1 MSVGNSNLSWF
12 RTAYYRASCYN
23 TRTIYLAWQRCL
35 DLTDYAFMMT
45 IAGQPFLTDFQTQQ
59 LISQFQQKTALNV
72 SQINS
77 QQVYVLSRELSG
89 TEHKKALDLFG
100 INEGIDLAAPQDNQI
115 QVIVGPR
122 FGTISPWASKAT
134 DIFNNCEI
142 AINRVERVIV
152 YTLTI
157 DIEAADKKLPTAA
170 EQLLFDRMTQS
181 LVYDLND
188 VNNLFDDQQ
197 PASLNHI
204 DVIGQG
210 RTALES
216 ANTEFG
222 FALSVE
228 DIDYLMN
235 AYVNELKRNPTD
247 VELMMFAQ
255 ANSEH
260 CRHKIFNAEWKVDGA
275 VQPKSL
281 FQMIKNTY
289 KANPQGILSAYKDN
303 AAVMAGSEG
312 LRFYPVPENAT
323 DANSVHPYDFHQE
336 EIDILMKV
344 ETHNHPT
351 AIAPYAGA
359 ATGAGGE
366 IRDEGAT
373 GRGGKPKAGL
383 TGFHVS
389 HLHIPELAEKWEQSG
404 QLSTQDYGT
413 PDRMATSLEIMTEA
427 PLGSANFS
435 NEFGR
440 PNLCGYFRSFQLDT
454 SAAKDGSEMRGYHKP
469 IMLAG
474 GYGNIKRNLIEKNAI
489 QQGDLLIVLGG
500 PAMQIGLG
508 GGAASS
514 VDSGSLDE
522 GLDFASVQRDNA
534 EMERRC
540 QEVMDRCW
548 ALAGNGQSG
557 NDVDA
562 SNNGKDG
569 NPIVSLH
576 DVGAGGLSNAMP
588 ELVND
593 HEMGAVLNLR
603 KIPSLEAGM
612 SPMAIWSNEAQ
623 ERYVLAIRPESKD
636 QFDAICTRERC
647 PYAILGEATEIRQLV
662 VNDDLLAEQPVDMP
676 MQVLLGGTPQ
686 MQRSFSRQE
695 NELPPLELN
704 NFNLAE
710 SIKDV
715 LRHPTVAS
723 KSFLISIGDRSITGM
738 VVRDQYVGRYQVPVA
753 DCAVT
758 ASGLLAIEGQPM
770 SGEAMSV
777 GERTPVALISP
788 KASARLAVGEAITN
802 IAGARI
808 SQLSDITM
816 SANWMAACG
825 EDAED
830 AALFDA
836 VYTVGEELC
845 PALGI
850 AIPVGKDSLS
860 MRANWTDSTD
870 EGSTD
875 KSVVSP
881 MSLVITAFAPVI
893 DVAKTL
899 TPELIN
905 GDSAFYRIDLS
916 KGKLRLGGSI
926 LAQTASQL
934 GNECPD
940 LTQPSDLVDFF
951 NFIQAGNAQGVISA
965 YHDIGDGGLLATIA
979 EMQFTSR
986 QGIKLSLDDKNLL
999 GQLFS
1004 EELGA
1009 VIQVLPENVAALM
1022 QLAEEFNVSDMLSLV
1037 GQSTEEDSLI
1047 IQTPLHMGDDTLR
1060 FSRSEL
1066 QQEWSQVS
1074 YQIARRRDNPACV
1087 QQEYDLI
1094 ADASHKGLIAAPN
1107 FDLNQKVEEPY
1118 LASRDTKP
1126 RVAIL
1131 REQGVNGQIEMAAG
1145 FTQAGFEAV
1154 DVHMSD
1160 LLNGRINLR
1169 DFDGL
1174 VACGGFSYGDVL
1186 GAGSGWANS
1195 ILFHDELRMQFVRF
1209 FARPDTFSL
1218 GVCNGCQMMAQLK
1231 DLIPGADNFPRFIA
1245 NKSARFE
1252 ARTVNVKIER
1262 TKSIF
1267 FKGMQDSIL
1276 PIAVAHGEGYATLN
1290 TTEIDGMAKHGQL
1303 AMRFVDS
1310 QGHPTETYP
1319 LNPNGS
1325 LGGVTGL
1332 CSTDGRVTLMMPHP
1346 ERNLKA
1352 YNHSWKPEAW
1362 DEDGAWMRM
1371 FRNAR
1376 AWLR

>member
-1 MSVGNSNLSWF
+1 
-12 RTAYYRASCYN
+12 
-23 TRTIYLAWQRCL
+23 
-35 DLTDYAFMMT
+35 MMT

-59 LISQFQQKTALNV
+59 LISQFQQKTELNV
-72 SQINS
+72 SQIS
-77 QQVYVLSRELSG
+77 TQQVYVLSRELSG
-89 TEHKKALDLFG
+89 DEHKKALDLLG
-100 INEGIDLAAPQDNQI
+100 IHEGIDCLAPQDNQL
-115 QVIVGPR
+115 QVIVSPR

-157 DIEAADKKLPTAA
+157 DGDVSESKLSATLPKAA

-188 VNNLFDDQQ
+188 VNKLFDDQQ

-210 RTALES
+210 QSALES
-216 ANTEFG
+216 ANTTFG
-222 FALSVE
+222 FALSSE

-260 CRHKIFNAEWKVDGA
+260 CRHKIFNAEWTIDGE
-275 VQPKSL
+275 VQGKSL

-312 LRFYPVPENAT
+312 WRFYPIPVANT
-323 DANSVHPYDFHQE
+323 DDASDFNSAHIYDFHQE

-389 HLHIPELAEKWEQSG
+389 HLHIPELSEKWEQSG

-474 GYGNIKRNLIEKNAI
+474 GYGNIKRNLIEKNTI

-548 ALAGNGQSG
+548 ALAGN
-557 NDVDA
+557 DVDA

-593 HEMGAVLNLR
+593 HEMGAHLNLR
-603 KIPSLEAGM
+603 IIPSLEAGM

-623 ERYVLAIRPESKD
+623 ERYVLAIRPESEA
-636 QFDAICTRERC
+636 QFDAICARERC
-647 PYAILGEATEIRQLV
+647 PYAILGTATDIRQLIV
-662 VNDDLLAEQPVDMP
+662 DDELLAEQPVDMP
-676 MQVLLGGTPQ
+676 MQVLLGGTPK
-686 MQRSFSRQE
+686 MQRSFERSERT
-695 NELPPLELN
+695 LPALALDN
-704 NFNLAE
+704 VDLAE

-758 ASGLLAIEGQPM
+758 ASGLLAIDGQPM

-802 IAGARI
+802 IAGACI
-808 SQLSDITM
+808 TQLSDITM

-825 EDAED
+825 DDTED

-836 VYTVGEELC
+836 VYAIGEELC

-860 MRANWTDSTD
+860 MRANWTDNN
-870 EGSTD
+870 EGDAKD

-881 MSLVITAFAPVI
+881 MSLVITAFAPVV

-916 KGKLRLGGSI
+916 KGQLRLGGSI
-926 LAQTASQL
+926 LAQTLSQL
-934 GNECPD
+934 GNDCPD
-940 LTQPSDLVDFF
+940 LAQPSDLIDFF
-951 NFIQAGNAQGVISA
+951 NFIQAGNAQNVISA

-986 QGIKLSLDDKNLL
+986 QGIKLSLTDDNLL

-1037 GQSTEEDSLI
+1037 GQSSEEDSLI

-1094 ADASHKGLIAAPN
+1094 ADTNHKGLIAAPN

-1118 LASRDTKP
+1118 LNSRANSNSSKP

-1154 DVHMSD
+1154 DIHMSD

-1252 ARTVNVKIER
+1252 GRTVNVKIER

>member
-1 MSVGNSNLSWF
+1 
-12 RTAYYRASCYN
+12 
-23 TRTIYLAWQRCL
+23 
-35 DLTDYAFMMT
+35 MMT

-59 LISQFQQKTALNV
+59 LISQFQQKANLNI
-72 SQINS
+72 SNIS
-77 QQVYVLSRELSG
+77 TQQVYVLSRELDG
-89 TEHKKALDLFG
+89 DEHKKALNLFG
-100 INEGIDLAAPQDNQI
+100 VDANIKLADAQANQM
-115 QVIVGPR
+115 QVIVSPR

-142 AINRVERVIV
+142 KINRVERVIV

-157 DIEAADKKLPTAA
+157 DGDAAVSQLGEKLPKVA
-170 EQLLFDRMTQS
+170 EQLLFDKMTQS
-181 LVYDLND
+181 LVYDLAK
-188 VNNLFDDQQ
+188 VSKLFDDEP
-197 PASLNHI
+197 PASLNHV
-204 DVIGQG
+204 DVIGAG
-210 RTALES
+210 RTALEV

-222 FALSVE
+222 FALSSE

-235 AYVNELKRNPTD
+235 AYVNELARNPTD

-260 CRHKIFNAEWKVDGA
+260 CRHKIFNAEWTIDGE
-275 VQPKSL
+275 VQAKSL

-289 KANPQGILSAYKDN
+289 QSNPQGILSAYKDN
-303 AAVMAGSEG
+303 AAVMAGSNG
-312 LRFYPVPENAT
+312 MRFYPIPTDAM
-323 DANSVHPYDFHQE
+323 DANSAHPYGFHQE

-404 QLSTQDYGT
+404 TVSTQDYGT

-454 SAAKDGSEMRGYHKP
+454 SAAKDGSQMRGYHKP

-474 GYGNIKRNLIEKNAI
+474 GYGNIKRNLIEKNSI

-548 ALAGNGQSG
+548 ALAGN
-557 NDVDA
+557 DIDA

-593 HEMGAVLNLR
+593 HEMGAHLNLR

-623 ERYVLAIRPESKD
+623 ERYVLAIRPESEA
-636 QFDAICTRERC
+636 QFDAICARERC
-647 PYAILGEATEIRQLV
+647 PYAILGTATDVRQLIV
-662 VNDDLLAEQPVDMP
+662 DDELLAEQPVDMP
-676 MQVLLGGTPQ
+676 MQVLLGGTPK
-686 MQRSFSRQE
+686 MKRGFSRTE
-695 NELPPLELN
+695 TTLPALELGEV
-704 NFNLAE
+704 NLAE
-710 SIKDV
+710 SITDV

-758 ASGLLAIEGQPM
+758 ASGLINLEGQPM
-770 SGEAMSV
+770 SGEAMSI
-777 GERTPVALISP
+777 GERTPVALINP

-808 SQLSDITM
+808 AQLSDITM

-825 EDAED
+825 DDVEDS
-830 AALFDA
+830 ALFDA
-836 VYTVGEELC
+836 VHAIGEELC

-860 MRANWTDSTD
+860 MRANWSDND
-870 EGSTD
+870 AIDGSTD

-881 MSLVITAFAPVI
+881 MSLVITAFAPVVN
-893 DVAKTL
+893 VAKTL
-899 TPELIN
+899 TPELLN

-916 KGKLRLGGSI
+916 KGQLRLGGSI
-926 LAQTASQL
+926 LAQTLSQL

-940 LTQPSDLVDFF
+940 LEKASDLIDFF
-951 NFIQAGNAQGVISA
+951 NFIQAGNAQDVISA

-986 QGIKLSLDDKNLL
+986 QGVKLSLTDENLL

-1047 IQTPLHMGDDTLR
+1047 IQTPTLMGDDTLS
-1060 FSRSEL
+1060 FSRGKL

-1094 ADASHKGLIAAPN
+1094 TDDSYKGLTAAPN
-1107 FDLNQKVEEPY
+1107 FDLNQKVEAPY
-1118 LASRDTKP
+1118 LNSRADSNNSKP
-1126 RVAIL
+1126 KVAIL
-1131 REQGVNGQIEMAAG
+1131 REQGVNGQTEMAAG

-1174 VACGGFSYGDVL
+1174 VTCGGFSYGDVL

-1195 ILFHDELRMQFVRF
+1195 ILFHDDLRMQFVRF
-1209 FARPDTFSL
+1209 FSRPETFSL

-1231 DLIPGADNFPRFIA
+1231 DLIPGAENFPRFIA

-1252 ARTVNVKIER
+1252 ARTVNVKVER
-1262 TKSIF
+1262 TKSIL

-1290 TTEIDGMAKHGQL
+1290 ATEIDGMEKHGQL
-1303 AMRFVDS
+1303 AMRYVDS

-1332 CSTDGRVTLMMPHP
+1332 CSTDGRVTIMMPHP
-1346 ERNLKA
+1346 ERTLRA
-1352 YNHSWKPEAW
+1352 YNHSWKPEVW

>member
-1 MSVGNSNLSWF
+1 
-12 RTAYYRASCYN
+12 
-23 TRTIYLAWQRCL
+23 
-35 DLTDYAFMMT
+35 MMT

-59 LISQFQQKTALNV
+59 LITQFAQKTELHV
-72 SQINS
+72 TQINT
-77 QQVYVLSRELSG
+77 QQVYVLSRDLNADER
-89 TEHKKALDLFG
+89 KKALDLLG
-100 INEGIDLAAPQDNQI
+100 AKNETSLATTKDKQI

-134 DIFNNCEI
+134 DIFNNCELEI
-142 AINRVERVIV
+142 HRVERVIV

-157 DIEAADKKLPTAA
+157 EGEAGEKLPVDA

-181 LVYDLND
+181 LVYDLSE
-188 VNNLFDDQQ
+188 VSKLFDDEP

-210 RTALES
+210 QSALES
-216 ANTEFG
+216 ANTTFG
-222 FALSVE
+222 FALSSE

-260 CRHKIFNAEWKVDGA
+260 CRHKIFNAQWTVDGA

-289 KANPQGILSAYKDN
+289 QSNPQGILSAYKDN
-303 AAVMAGSEG
+303 AAVMAGAEG
-312 LRFYPVPENAT
+312 MRFYPIPT
-323 DANSVHPYDFHQE
+323 DPQDPNSAHPYGFHQE
-336 EIDILMKV
+336 AIDILMKV

-404 QLSTQDYGT
+404 QLSTQAYGT
-413 PDRMATSLEIMTEA
+413 PDRMATSLEIMTQA

-474 GYGNIKRNLIEKNAI
+474 GYGNIKRNLIEKNPI
-489 QQGDLLIVLGG
+489 RQGDLLIVLGG

-540 QEVMDRCW
+540 QEVLDRCW
-548 ALAGNGQSG
+548 ALAGNEESG
-557 NDVDA
+557 SDVDA

-576 DVGAGGLSNAMP
+576 DVGAGGISNAMP

-593 HEMGAVLNLR
+593 HEMGAILNLR

-623 ERYVLAIRPESKD
+623 ERYVLAIRPESEA
-636 QFDAICTRERC
+636 QFDAICARERC
-647 PYAILGEATEIRQLV
+647 PYAILGTATDVRQLV
-662 VNDDLLAEQPVDMP
+662 VNDSLLDEQPVDMP
-676 MQVLLGGTPQ
+676 MQVLLGGTPK
-686 MQRSFSRQE
+686 MKRSFERTESTS
-695 NELPPLELN
+695 PALELGDV
-704 NFNLAE
+704 NLAE
-710 SIKDV
+710 SITDV

-758 ASGLLAIEGQPM
+758 ASGLIALDGQVM
-770 SGEAMSV
+770 SGEAMSI

-808 SQLSDITM
+808 AQLSDITM

-825 EDAED
+825 DDAED

-836 VYTVGEELC
+836 VHAVGEELC

-860 MRANWTDSTD
+860 MRANWTDSSE
-870 EGSTD
+870 EGDTD

-881 MSLVITAFAPVI
+881 MSLVITAFAPVV

-926 LAQTASQL
+926 LAQTLSQL
-934 GNECPD
+934 SNDCPD
-940 LTQPSDLVDFF
+940 LAQPSDLIDFF

-986 QGIKLSLDDKNLL
+986 QGIKLSLNDDNLL

-1022 QLAEEFNVSDMLSLV
+1022 QLAEEFNVADMLSLV
-1037 GQSTEEDSLI
+1037 GQSSEEDSLL

-1060 FSRSEL
+1060 FSRTEL
-1066 QQEWSQVS
+1066 QQAWTQVS

-1094 ADASHKGLIAAPN
+1094 SDDSHKGLIAAPN
-1107 FDLNQKVEEPY
+1107 FDLNQKVEAPY
-1118 LASRDTKP
+1118 VSSRADANNSQP

-1131 REQGVNGQIEMAAG
+1131 REQGVNGQTEMAAG

-1160 LLNGRINLR
+1160 LLSGRINLR

-1245 NKSARFE
+1245 NQSARFE
-1252 ARTVNVKIER
+1252 ARTVNVKVER
-1262 TKSIF
+1262 TKSIL

-1290 TTEIDGMAKHGQL
+1290 ETEIDGMSKHGQL
-1303 AMRFVDS
+1303 AMRYVDS

-1332 CSTDGRVTLMMPHP
+1332 CSTDGRVTIMMPHP

>member
-1 MSVGNSNLSWF
+1 
-12 RTAYYRASCYN
+12 
-23 TRTIYLAWQRCL
+23 
-35 DLTDYAFMMT
+35 MMT

-59 LISQFQQKTALNV
+59 LISQFQQKTELNV
-72 SQINS
+72 SQIHT
-77 QQVYVLSRELSG
+77 QQVYVLSRDLVGDEQ
-89 TEHKKALDLFG
+89 KKALDLFG
-100 INEGIDLAAPQDNQI
+100 VHADIQLAAPEDNQI

-134 DIFNNCEI
+134 DIFNNCDIEI
-142 AINRVERVIV
+142 KRVERVII
-152 YTLTI
+152 YTITI
-157 DIEAADKKLPTAA
+157 DAKADGELSVTNNKLPKAA

-188 VNNLFDDQQ
+188 VNKLFDDEQ
-197 PASLNHI
+197 PASLNRI

-210 RTALES
+210 QSALEA
-216 ANTEFG
+216 ANKEFG
-222 FALSVE
+222 FALSSE

-260 CRHKIFNAEWKVDGA
+260 CRHKIFNAQWTVDGE

-303 AAVMAGSEG
+303 AAVMAGAKG
-312 LRFYPVPENAT
+312 LRYYPVPTDAT
-323 DANSVHPYDFHQE
+323 DANSAHPYGFHKE

-404 QLSTQDYGT
+404 QVSTQDYGT

-514 VDSGSLDE
+514 VDSGELDE

-540 QEVMDRCW
+540 QEVIDRCW
-548 ALAGNGQSG
+548 ALAGN
-557 NDVDA
+557 DVDA
-562 SNNGKDG
+562 SNNSADG

-593 HEMGAVLNLR
+593 HEMGAHLNLR

-623 ERYVLAIRPESKD
+623 ERYVLAIRPESQA
-636 QFDAICTRERC
+636 QFDAICARERC
-647 PYAILGEATEIRQLV
+647 PYAILGVATEVRQLIV
-662 VNDDLLAEQPVDMP
+662 DDEMLDEQPVDMP

-686 MQRSFSRQE
+686 MQRSFSRQD

-758 ASGLLAIEGQPM
+758 ASGLLALDGQPM

-808 SQLSDITM
+808 NQLSDITM

-825 EDAED
+825 DDNED

-836 VYTVGEELC
+836 VHAIGEELC

-860 MRANWTDSTD
+860 MRANWTDSNND
-870 EGSTD
+870 GSTD

-940 LTQPSDLVDFF
+940 LEKPSDLIDFF

-1022 QLAEEFNVSDMLSLV
+1022 QLAEEFNISDMLSLV
-1037 GQSTEEDSLI
+1037 GQSCEEDSLI
-1047 IQTPLHMGDDTLR
+1047 IQTPLHMGDATLR

-1094 ADASHKGLIAAPN
+1094 SDASHQGLIAAPN

-1118 LASRDTKP
+1118 LASRESKP

-1131 REQGVNGQIEMAAG
+1131 REQGVNGQTEMAAG

-1160 LLNGRINLR
+1160 LLEGRINLR

-1231 DLIPGADNFPRFIA
+1231 DLIPGAENFPRFIA

-1252 ARTVNVKIER
+1252 ARTVNVKVER
-1262 TKSIF
+1262 TKSIL

-1276 PIAVAHGEGYATLN
+1276 PIAVAHGEGYATLDN
-1290 TTEIDGMAKHGQL
+1290 TEIDGMAKHGQL

-1332 CSTDGRVTLMMPHP
+1332 CSTDGRVTIMMPHP
-1346 ERNLKA
+1346 ERTLRA

>member
-1 MSVGNSNLSWF
+1 
-12 RTAYYRASCYN
+12 
-23 TRTIYLAWQRCL
+23 
-35 DLTDYAFMMT
+35 MMT
-45 IAGQPFLTDFQTQQ
+45 IAGQPFLTDFQSQQ
-59 LISQFQQKTALNV
+59 LITQLTQKTDLNV
-72 SQINS
+72 SQIS
-77 QQVYVLSRELSG
+77 TQQVYVLSRELSND
-89 TEHKKALDLFG
+89 EYNKALALFG
-100 INEGIDLAAPQDNQI
+100 LKDSALHQSAQANQL
-115 QVIVGPR
+115 QVIVSPR

-142 AINRVERVIV
+142 EISRVERVIV

-157 DIEAADKKLPTAA
+157 EGDVVAKLPAAA
-170 EQLLFDRMTQS
+170 EQLLFDKMTQS
-181 LVYDLND
+181 LVYDLD
-188 VNNLFDDQQ
+188 KVSHLFDDGA
-197 PASLNHI
+197 PTTLNHI
-204 DVIGQG
+204 DVVGAG
-210 RTALES
+210 RAALES

-260 CRHKIFNAEWKVDGA
+260 CRHKIFNAKWTIDGE
-275 VQPKSL
+275 VQAKSL

-289 KANPQGILSAYKDN
+289 QVSPQGILSAYKDN
-303 AAVMAGSEG
+303 AAVMAGAAG
-312 LRFYPVPENAT
+312 WRFYPTPT
-323 DANSVHPYDFHQE
+323 DAQDSTSAHLYNFHQE
-336 EIDILMKV
+336 DIDILMKV

-404 QLSTQDYGT
+404 QVSTQDYGT

-474 GYGNIKRNLIEKNAI
+474 GYGNIKRNLIEKNSI

-548 ALAGNGQSG
+548 ALAGNDI
-557 NDVDA
+557 DV
-562 SNNGKDG
+562 SNGGKDG

-593 HEMGAVLNLR
+593 HEMGAHLNLR

-623 ERYVLAIRPESKD
+623 ERYVLAIHPESEA
-636 QFDAICTRERC
+636 QFDAICARERC
-647 PYAILGEATEIRQLV
+647 PYAILGTATDVRQLIL
-662 VNDDLLAEQPVDMP
+662 DDELLDDQPVDMP

-686 MQRSFSRQE
+686 MKRSFSRTE
-695 NELPPLELN
+695 TTLPALELDKV
-704 NFNLAE
+704 NLAE
-710 SIKDV
+710 SITDV

-758 ASGLLAIEGQPM
+758 ATGLVALDNQAM
-770 SGEAMSV
+770 TGEAMSI
-777 GERTPVALISP
+777 GERTPVALINP
-788 KASARLAVGEAITN
+788 KASARLAVGETITN

-808 SQLSDITM
+808 AQLSDITM

-825 EDAED
+825 DDAED

-836 VYTVGEELC
+836 VHAIGEELC

-860 MRANWTDSTD
+860 MRANWTDD
-870 EGSTD
+870 NADNNNQD

-881 MSLVITAFAPVI
+881 MSLVITAFAPVVN
-893 DVAKTL
+893 VAKTL

-916 KGKLRLGGSI
+916 KGQLRLGGSI
-926 LAQTASQL
+926 LAQTLSQL
-934 GNECPD
+934 GNDCPD
-940 LTQPSDLVDFF
+940 LSQPSDLVDFF
-951 NFIQAGNAQGVISA
+951 NFVQAGNEQNVISA

-979 EMQFTSR
+979 EMLFTSR
-986 QGIKLSLDDKNLL
+986 QGVKLSLTDDNLL

-1037 GQSTEEDSLI
+1037 GQSSEEDSLI
-1047 IQTPLHMGDDTLR
+1047 IQTPLHQGDKTLR

-1066 QQEWSQVS
+1066 QQQWSQVS

-1094 ADASHKGLIAAPN
+1094 SDASHKGLITAPN
-1107 FDLNQKVEEPY
+1107 FDLNQKVEAPY
-1118 LASRDTKP
+1118 LNSRENKP
-1126 RVAIL
+1126 KVAIL
-1131 REQGVNGQIEMAAG
+1131 REQGVNGQLEMAAG

-1160 LLNGRINLR
+1160 LLSKRIDLR
-1169 DFDGL
+1169 DFEGL

-1209 FARPDTFSL
+1209 FARPNTFAL

-1231 DLIPGADNFPRFIA
+1231 DLIPGAENFPRFIA

-1252 ARTVNVKIER
+1252 ARTVNVKVER
-1262 TKSIF
+1262 TKSIL

-1290 TTEIDGMAKHGQL
+1290 ATEIDGMEKHGQL

-1325 LGGVTGL
+1325 IGGVTGL

-1346 ERNLKA
+1346 ERTLRA
-1352 YNHSWKPEAW
+1352 YNHSWKPEEW

-1376 AWLR
+1376 AWVR

>member
-1 MSVGNSNLSWF
+1 
-12 RTAYYRASCYN
+12 
-23 TRTIYLAWQRCL
+23 
-35 DLTDYAFMMT
+35 MMT

-59 LISQFQQKTALNV
+59 LISQFQQKTELNV
-72 SQINS
+72 SQIS
-77 QQVYVLSRELSG
+77 TQQVYVLSRELSG
-89 TEHKKALDLFG
+89 DEHKKALDL
-100 INEGIDLAAPQDNQI
+100 LAVDQSATLNAPQDNQL

-142 AINRVERVIV
+142 EINRVERVVV
-152 YTLTI
+152 YTLTLDEKI
-157 DIEAADKKLPTAA
+157 DGDAGEKLPVAA

-181 LVYDLND
+181 LVYDLSD
-188 VNNLFDDQQ
+188 VSKLFDDQA
-197 PASLNHI
+197 PAPLNHI

-210 RTALES
+210 QSALES

-222 FALSVE
+222 FALSSE

-260 CRHKIFNAEWKVDGA
+260 CRHKIFNAQWTVDGEA
-275 VQPKSL
+275 QPKSL

-289 KANPQGILSAYKDN
+289 QSNPQGILSAYKDN
-303 AAVMAGSEG
+303 AAVMAGSDG
-312 LRFYPVPENAT
+312 MRFYPIPTDAM
-323 DANSVHPYDFHQE
+323 DANSIHPYDFHQE
-336 EIDILMKV
+336 NIDILMKV

-351 AIAPYAGA
+351 AIAPYSGA

-373 GRGGKPKAGL
+373 GRGGKPKGGL

-389 HLHIPELAEKWEQSG
+389 HLHIPELSEKWEQSG
-404 QLSTQDYGT
+404 QLSTQAYGT

-514 VDSGSLDE
+514 VDSGDLDE

-548 ALAGNGQSG
+548 ALAGN
-557 NDVDA
+557 DVDA

-576 DVGAGGLSNAMP
+576 DVGAGGISNAMP

-603 KIPSLEAGM
+603 NVPSLEAGM

-623 ERYVLAIRPESKD
+623 ERYVLAIRPESEA
-636 QFDAICTRERC
+636 QFDAICARERC
-647 PYAILGEATEIRQLV
+647 PYAILGTATDVRQLV
-662 VNDDLLAEQPVDMP
+662 VNDTLLAEQPVDMP
-676 MQVLLGGTPQ
+676 MQVLLGGTPK
-686 MQRSFSRQE
+686 MKRSFDRQE
-695 NELPPLELN
+695 NTLPALELSDV
-704 NFNLAE
+704 NLAE
-710 SIKDV
+710 SITDV

-738 VVRDQYVGRYQVPVA
+738 VVRDQYVGRYQVPVS

-758 ASGLLAIEGQPM
+758 ASGLVALDGQPM
-770 SGEAMSV
+770 TGEAMSV

-808 SQLSDITM
+808 AQLSDITM

-825 EDAED
+825 DDVED

-836 VYTVGEELC
+836 VHAVGEELC

-860 MRANWTDSTD
+860 MRANWTDNAND
-870 EGSTD
+870 NGGNQD

-881 MSLVITAFAPVI
+881 MSLVVTAFAPVV

-926 LAQTASQL
+926 LAQTLSQL
-934 GNECPD
+934 GNDCPD
-940 LTQPSDLVDFF
+940 LAQPSDLIDFF
-951 NFIQAGNAQGVISA
+951 NFIQAGNAQSVISA

-986 QGIKLSLDDKNLL
+986 QGIKLSLNDDNLL

-1037 GQSTEEDSLI
+1037 GQSSEEDSLL
-1047 IQTPLHMGDDTLR
+1047 IQTPTLMGDDTLR
-1060 FSRSEL
+1060 FSRAEL
-1066 QQEWSQVS
+1066 QQAWTQVS

-1118 LASRDTKP
+1118 LASREEKP

-1131 REQGVNGQIEMAAG
+1131 REQGVNGQTEMAAG

-1160 LLNGRINLR
+1160 LLSGRINLR

-1231 DLIPGADNFPRFIA
+1231 DLIPGAENFPRFIA

-1262 TKSIF
+1262 TKSIL

-1276 PIAVAHGEGYATLN
+1276 PIAVAHGEGYATLDN
-1290 TTEIDGMAKHGQL
+1290 IEIDGMAKHGQL
-1303 AMRFVDS
+1303 AMRYVDS

-1332 CSTDGRVTLMMPHP
+1332 CSTDGRVTIMMPHP

-1352 YNHSWKPEAW
+1352 YNHSWKPEEW

>member
-1 MSVGNSNLSWF
+1 
-12 RTAYYRASCYN
+12 
-23 TRTIYLAWQRCL
+23 
-35 DLTDYAFMMT
+35 MMT

-59 LISQFQQKTALNV
+59 LISQFQQKTELNV
-72 SQINS
+72 SQITT
-77 QQVYVLSRELSG
+77 QQVYVLSRELTG
-89 TEHKKALDLFG
+89 DEHKKALDL
-100 INEGIDLAAPQDNQI
+100 LAVEPAVTLDAPHDNQV
-115 QVIVGPR
+115 QVIVSPR

-142 AINRVERVIV
+142 EINRVERVIV
-152 YTLTI
+152 YTLTVDGKTDGEI
-157 DIEAADKKLPTAA
+157 SEKLSTAA

-181 LVYDLND
+181 LVYNLND
-188 VNNLFDDQQ
+188 VSKLFDDQA

-204 DVIGQG
+204 DVIGEGQS
-210 RTALES
+210 ALES
-216 ANTEFG
+216 ANREFG
-222 FALSVE
+222 FALSSE

-260 CRHKIFNAEWKVDGA
+260 CRHKIFNAQWTVDGE

-289 KANPQGILSAYKDN
+289 QSNPQGILSAYKDN
-303 AAVMAGSEG
+303 AAVMAGSDG
-312 LRFYPVPENAT
+312 MRFYPIPMDAM
-323 DANSVHPYDFHQE
+323 DANSIHPYGFHQE
-336 EIDILMKV
+336 DIDILMKV

-351 AIAPYAGA
+351 AIAPYSGA

-489 QQGDLLIVLGG
+489 TKGDLLIVLGG

-514 VDSGSLDE
+514 VDSGVLDE

-540 QEVMDRCW
+540 QEVLDRCW
-548 ALAGNGQSG
+548 ALAGN
-557 NDVDA
+557 DVDV
-562 SNNGKDG
+562 SNNSKDG

-593 HEMGAVLNLR
+593 HEMGAHLNLR

-636 QFDAICTRERC
+636 QFDAICARERC
-647 PYAILGEATEIRQLV
+647 PYAILGEATDIRQLIV
-662 VNDDLLAEQPVDMP
+662 DDELLAEQPVDMP
-676 MQVLLGGTPQ
+676 MQVLLGGTPK
-686 MQRSFSRQE
+686 MQRSFERSERT
-695 NELPPLELN
+695 LPALELGDV
-704 NFNLAE
+704 NLAE
-710 SIKDV
+710 SITDV

-738 VVRDQYVGRYQVPVA
+738 VVRDQYVGRYQVPVS

-758 ASGLLAIEGQPM
+758 ASGLVALDGQPM

-777 GERTPVALISP
+777 GERTPVALINP

-808 SQLSDITM
+808 AQLSDITM

-825 EDAED
+825 DDAED

-836 VYTVGEELC
+836 VHAIGEELC

-860 MRANWTDSTD
+860 MRANWTDNENGD
-870 EGSTD
+870 NQD

-881 MSLVITAFAPVI
+881 MSLVVTAFAPVV
-893 DVAKTL
+893 DVSKTL

-926 LAQTASQL
+926 LAQTLSQL
-934 GNECPD
+934 GNDCPD
-940 LTQPSDLVDFF
+940 LAQPSDLIDFF
-951 NFIQAGNAQGVISA
+951 NFVQAGNAQGVISA

-986 QGIKLSLDDKNLL
+986 QGIKLSLNDDNLL

-1037 GQSTEEDSLI
+1037 GQSSEEDSLI
-1047 IQTPLHMGDDTLR
+1047 IQTPTLMGDDTLR
-1060 FSRSEL
+1060 LSRTEL
-1066 QQEWSQVS
+1066 QQAWTQVS

-1118 LASRDTKP
+1118 LASRENKP

-1131 REQGVNGQIEMAAG
+1131 REQGVNGQTEMAAG

-1160 LLNGRINLR
+1160 LLSGRINLR

-1231 DLIPGADNFPRFIA
+1231 DLIPGAENFPRFIA

-1262 TKSIF
+1262 TKSIL

-1276 PIAVAHGEGYATLN
+1276 PIATAHGEGYATLDN
-1290 TTEIDGMAKHGQL
+1290 NEIDGMAKHGQL
-1303 AMRFVDS
+1303 AMRYVDS
-1310 QGHPTETYP
+1310 HGHPTETYP

-1332 CSTDGRVTLMMPHP
+1332 CSTDGRVTIMMPHP
-1346 ERNLKA
+1346 ERNLSA
-1352 YNHSWKPEAW
+1352 YNHSWKPEEW

>member
-1 MSVGNSNLSWF
+1 
-12 RTAYYRASCYN
+12 
-23 TRTIYLAWQRCL
+23 
-35 DLTDYAFMMT
+35 MMT

-59 LISQFQQKTALNV
+59 LISQFQQKTELNV
-72 SQINS
+72 SQIHT
-77 QQVYVLSRELSG
+77 QQVYVLSRDLVGNEQ
-89 TEHKKALDLFG
+89 KKALDLFG
-100 INEGIDLAAPQDNQI
+100 VHADIQLAAPEDNQI

-134 DIFNNCEI
+134 DIFNNCDIEI
-142 AINRVERVIV
+142 KRVERVII

-157 DIEAADKKLPTAA
+157 DAKADGDVSATNNKLPKAA

-188 VNNLFDDQQ
+188 VNKLFDDEQ
-197 PASLNHI
+197 PASLNRI

-210 RTALES
+210 QSALEN
-216 ANTEFG
+216 ANKEFG
-222 FALSVE
+222 FALSSE

-260 CRHKIFNAEWKVDGA
+260 CRHKIFNAQWTVDGE

-303 AAVMAGSEG
+303 AAVMAGAKG
-312 LRFYPVPENAT
+312 LRYYPVPTDAT
-323 DANSVHPYDFHQE
+323 DVNSAHPYGFHKE

-404 QLSTQDYGT
+404 QVSTKDYGT

-454 SAAKDGSEMRGYHKP
+454 SAAKDGSQMRGYHKP

-514 VDSGSLDE
+514 VDSGELDE

-540 QEVMDRCW
+540 QEVIDRCW
-548 ALAGNGQSG
+548 ALAGNEASG
-557 NDVDA
+557 NDADA
-562 SNNGKDG
+562 SNTSNASKDG
-569 NPIVSLH
+569 NPIVSIH

-588 ELVND
+588 ELVDD
-593 HEMGAVLNLR
+593 HDMGAHLNLR

-636 QFDAICTRERC
+636 QFDAICARERC
-647 PYAILGEATEIRQLV
+647 PYAILGVATEVRQLIV
-662 VNDDLLAEQPVDMP
+662 DDEMLDEQPVDMP

-695 NELPPLELN
+695 KELPPLELN
-704 NFNLAE
+704 DFNLAE

-758 ASGLLAIEGQPM
+758 ASGLLALDGQPM

-808 SQLSDITM
+808 NQLSDITM

-825 EDAED
+825 DDNED

-836 VYTVGEELC
+836 VYAIGEELC

-860 MRANWTDSTD
+860 MRANWTDSNND
-870 EGSTD
+870 GSTD

-905 GDSAFYRIDLS
+905 GDSAFYRVDLS

-940 LTQPSDLVDFF
+940 LEKPSDLIDFF

-1022 QLAEEFNVSDMLSLV
+1022 QLAEEFNISDMLSLV
-1037 GQSTEEDSLI
+1037 GQSCEEDSLI
-1047 IQTPLHMGDDTLR
+1047 IQTPLHMGDATLR

-1094 ADASHKGLIAAPN
+1094 SDASHQGLIAAPN

-1118 LASRDTKP
+1118 LASRESKP

-1131 REQGVNGQIEMAAG
+1131 REQGVNGQTEMAAG

-1160 LLNGRINLR
+1160 LLEGRINLR

-1231 DLIPGADNFPRFIA
+1231 DLIPGAENFPRFIA

-1252 ARTVNVKIER
+1252 ARTVNVKVER
-1262 TKSIF
+1262 TKSIL

-1276 PIAVAHGEGYATLN
+1276 PIAVAHGEGYATLDN
-1290 TTEIDGMAKHGQL
+1290 TEIDGMEKHGQL

-1325 LGGVTGL
+1325 VGGVTGL
-1332 CSTDGRVTLMMPHP
+1332 CSTDGRVTIMMPHP
-1346 ERNLKA
+1346 ERTLRA

>member
-1 MSVGNSNLSWF
+1 
-12 RTAYYRASCYN
+12 
-23 TRTIYLAWQRCL
+23 
-35 DLTDYAFMMT
+35 MMT

-59 LISQFQQKTALNV
+59 LISQFQQKTTLNV
-72 SQINS
+72 SNIS
-77 QQVYVLSRELSG
+77 TQQVYVLSRELEG
-89 TEHKKALDLFG
+89 DEHKKALDLFAVDPS
-100 INEGIDLAAPQDNQI
+100 ITLAAPESNQL

-142 AINRVERVIV
+142 SIKRVERVIV
-152 YTLTI
+152 YTLTLG
-157 DIEAADKKLPTAA
+157 DNTADKHLPKVA

-188 VNNLFDDQQ
+188 VNKLFDDEQ

-204 DVIGQG
+204 DVIGEGQS
-210 RTALES
+210 ALES
-216 ANTEFG
+216 ANKEFG
-222 FALSVE
+222 FALSSE

-260 CRHKIFNAEWKVDGA
+260 CRHKIFNAEWTVDGA

-312 LRFYPVPENAT
+312 WRFYPVPENAQ
-323 DANSVHPYDFHQE
+323 DANSAHPYNFHQE
-336 EIDILMKV
+336 NIDILMKV

-404 QLSTQDYGT
+404 NVSTQDYGT

-454 SAAKDGSEMRGYHKP
+454 SAAKDGSQMRGYHKP

-548 ALAGNGQSG
+548 ALAGN
-557 NDVDA
+557 DVDA

-623 ERYVLAIRPESKD
+623 ERYVLAIRPESEA
-636 QFDAICTRERC
+636 QFDAICARERC
-647 PYAILGEATEIRQLV
+647 PYAILGTATDIRQLV
-662 VNDDLLAEQPVDMP
+662 VNDELLPEQPVDMP

-686 MQRSFSRQE
+686 MKRSFERQE
-695 NELPPLELN
+695 TTLPALELGEV
-704 NFNLAE
+704 NLAE

-738 VVRDQYVGRYQVPVA
+738 VVRDQFVGRYQVPVA

-758 ASGLLAIEGQPM
+758 ASGLIALDGQPM

-808 SQLSDITM
+808 NQLSDITM

-825 EDAED
+825 DDAED

-860 MRANWTDSTD
+860 MRANWTDSNA
-870 EGSTD
+870 EGEQD

-881 MSLVITAFAPVI
+881 MSLVITAFAPVV

-899 TPELIN
+899 TPELVN

-926 LAQTASQL
+926 LAQTLSQL

-940 LTQPSDLVDFF
+940 LAQPSDLVDFF

-986 QGIKLSLDDKNLL
+986 QGIKLSLTDDNLL

-1022 QLAEEFNVSDMLSLV
+1022 QMAEEFNVSDMLSLV
-1037 GQSTEEDSLI
+1037 GQSIEEDSLI
-1047 IQTPLHMGDDTLR
+1047 IQTPTLNGDKTLS
-1060 FSRSEL
+1060 FKRSEL

-1094 ADASHKGLIAAPN
+1094 SDASHQGLIAVPN

-1118 LASRDTKP
+1118 LNSRADSDNSKP

-1131 REQGVNGQIEMAAG
+1131 REQGVNGQTEMAAG

-1160 LLNGRINLR
+1160 LLSGRINLR

-1231 DLIPGADNFPRFIA
+1231 DLIPGAENFPRFIA

-1262 TKSIF
+1262 TKSIL

-1276 PIAVAHGEGYATLN
+1276 PIAIAHGEGYATLN
-1290 TTEIDGMAKHGQL
+1290 ATEIDGMEKHGQL

-1310 QGHPTETYP
+1310 QGQSTETYP

-1325 LGGVTGL
+1325 VGGVTGL
-1332 CSTDGRVTLMMPHP
+1332 CSTDGRVTIMMPHP
-1346 ERNLKA
+1346 ERTLRA

-1376 AWLR
+1376 AWVR